1 MELTLDQVCQIT
13 LIAQRAGLSQAEIE
27 GILQALLVLIAQP
40 DGASKLEMAVQML
53 PAYQRQAAHE
63 FIAVMMQRQAER
75 RQQRASATQTL
86 AGALL
91 TGLGLG
97 MMATA
102 LLTEYQRE
110 VLVQFGMQPEDEMA
124 LAEEILRHRAAVWQD
139 AVAEA
144 AGQLGAR
151 AWANPPT
158 GVDLDDLWRM
168 SVEDAASI
176 VRTYNSDLEREIRR
190 LHDANPAG
198 NLNYYMGNLEAWHQ
212 QRMAWKQAQIA
223 LMNHKTAR
231 YHAQQ
236 RFVEMNRVRTD
247 YRFSGPPPVCDD
259 CANYF
264 AMGVVSQRV
273 VLEHPAPIHPNC
285 PHEWR
290 MINPRSAASLN
301 ELWRG

>member
-1 MELTLDQVCQIT
+1 MELTLDQVRQIT
-13 LIAQRAGLSQAEIE
+13 LIAQRAGLSHAEVE

-40 DGASKLEMAVQML
+40 DGAGKLEMAVQML
-53 PAYQRQAAHE
+53 PAYQRQAARE
-63 FIAVMMQRQAER
+63 FVAVMTQQEMAR
-75 RQQRASATQTL
+75 RQQRASTTQAL

-110 VLVQFGMQPEDEMA
+110 VLVRFGMQPEDEAA
-124 LAEEILRHRAAVWQD
+124 LAEEILRHRMAAWQN

-144 AGQLGAR
+144 AGRLGGR
-151 AWANPPT
+151 PWANSPT
-158 GVDLDDLWRM
+158 GTDLEDLRRM
-168 SVEDAASI
+168 SAEDAVSI

-198 NLNYYMGNLEAWHQ
+198 DLNYYMGNLEAWHQ
-212 QRMAWKQAQIA
+212 QRMAWKRAQIA

-264 AMGVVSQRV
+264 AMGVVSQTV
-273 VLEHPAPIHPNC
+273 VLENPAPIHPNC
-285 PHEWR
+285 PHEWV
-290 MINPRSAASLN
+290 MVNPRAAVPLDG
-301 ELWRG
+301 LWRG